1 MMAATTTTPAFLT
14 LQDRVAIVT
23 GSSCGIGKA
32 IAINL
37 ASLGAKLVI
46 NYTSNKEQA
55 ELVAKEIK
63 SGCVDG
69 IPRAVVVQ
77 ADVSEPVHVK
87 LLFDEAERV
96 FGHRFMSLLI
106 QLPLLIPSIRPS
118 LTLLWR
124 ILIVFSGSLIGNLVN
139 KTCLVNLRCRIIQ
152 FVCFCFSVNCR
163 GTSSCC
169 KETANQVKLGG
180 GVE

>member
-1 MMAATTTTPAFLT
+1 MHDGCYHHNA
-14 LQDRVAIVT
+14 RI
-23 GSSCGIGKA
+23 GSSGGIGKA

-55 ELVAKEIK
+55 ELVAKDIN

-77 ADVSEPVHVK
+77 DDVSEPVHVK

-106 QLPLLIPSIRPS
+106 QLPLLIPSIIPS

-124 ILIVFSGSLIGNLVN
+124 ILIVFSGSLIVSIAEEHSHVA
-139 KTCLVNLRCRIIQ
+139 KRPQTR
-152 FVCFCFSVNCR
+152 
-163 GTSSCC
+163 
-169 KETANQVKLGG
+169 
-180 GVE
+180 